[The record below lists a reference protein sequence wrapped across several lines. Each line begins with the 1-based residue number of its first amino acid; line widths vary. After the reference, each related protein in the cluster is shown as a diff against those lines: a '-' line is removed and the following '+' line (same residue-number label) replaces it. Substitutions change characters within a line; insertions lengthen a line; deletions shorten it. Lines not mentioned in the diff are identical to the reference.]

1 MKIGN
6 ISNNTSFGKI
16 YAVVG
21 DKKNMSKLRILVADE
36 KKTSNNPAMFY
47 NLTNHPSIPS
57 SIAKKLDDK
66 QQLCVVVTGE
76 ESLKSTNTLVGNELS
91 AFLLSSADKFIK
103 ISTCIKKDAVEI
115 LQSIKH
121 NK

>member
-21 DKKNMSKLRILVADE
+21 DKKNMSKLRIFVADE
-36 KKTSNNPAMFY
+36 RKNSNNPAMVY
-47 NLTNHPSIPS
+47 NLTNNTNIPTT
-57 SIAKKLDDK
+57 IAKKVDDK
-66 QQLCVVVTGE
+66 HQLCIVVTGE
-76 ESLKSTNTLVGNELS
+76 ESLKSTNKLAGKDLS
-91 AFLLSSADKFIK
+91 SFLLSSADKLIK
-103 ISTCIKKDAVEI
+103 LGTNVKSDAVEI

>member
-21 DKKNMSKLRILVADE
+21 DKKNMSKLRIFVADE
-36 KKTSNNPAMFY
+36 KKTSNNPAMVY
-47 NLTNHPSIPS
+47 NLTNHPSIPT
-57 SIAKKLDDK
+57 SIANKLEDK

-76 ESLKSTNTLVGNELS
+76 ESLKSTNNLVGKELS
-91 AFLLSSADKFIK
+91 SFLLTSADKFIK
-103 ISTCIKKDAVEI
+103 LSSNIKRDAVEI